1 MTHRLSAPDLALTLA
16 VVAVWGFSFVP
27 IKVGLL
33 EIPPFMLAALRFTL
47 AAVPA
52 VFLVRRPDMPWAG
65 VAAYGLA
72 IGVFQFGLLFLG
84 MRLGMPAGLSSI
96 VIQVQVFFT
105 IGLAVAFAGDR
116 FHRWNA
122 LGALVAAAG
131 IVVLGAYKLASGLSG
146 TLAGFVAILG
156 AAFAWGVGNVIAKR
170 AGADHDVDAFSLV
183 VWSSLVPPV
192 PLALASFA
200 FEGGPDAALAVAS
213 ASWLAWACVAFM
225 AWVATLFGFAAW
237 NRLLHTYPT
246 PLISPFAL
254 LIPVTGLAS
263 GALFLGER
271 LAPMQAVGGA
281 LVFAGLAVNVVG
293 PRVGRWGMGLR

>member
-1 MTHRLSAPDLALTLA
+1 VTHRLSAPDLALTLA

-27 IKVGLL
+27 IKVGLQ

-131 IVVLGAYKLASGLSG
+131 IVVHGAYKLASGLSG

-192 PLALASFA
+192 PLAVASFA

-263 GALFLGER
+263 GALFLGAR
-271 LAPMQAVGGA
+271 LAPMLAVGGA
-281 LVFAGLAVNVVG
+281 LVFAGLAVTVAG
-293 PRVGRWGMGLR
+293 PWVGRWGMGLR